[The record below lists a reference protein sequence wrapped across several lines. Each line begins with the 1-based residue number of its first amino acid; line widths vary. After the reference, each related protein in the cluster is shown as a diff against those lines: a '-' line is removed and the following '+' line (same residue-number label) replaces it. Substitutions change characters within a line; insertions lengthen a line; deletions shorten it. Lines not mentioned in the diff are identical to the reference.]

1 MEPITREASTFTRW
15 RPVGPPGLIF
25 LAGSIITTLVRRP
38 GHVDLFGASVDG
50 GVWISSFDDRAQG
63 NGWGAWICLFSLAP
77 PPPGGPGGPSGAV
90 IPNAILGNLSPSIG
104 IVALARSPEKVA
116 LFMVDG
122 DGLVWSGRCEP
133 DSPYSPTTW
142 QQISAPGLGA
152 RGTMISAVAP
162 DPDALLVFV
171 VGKDGAVWR
180 NVWTSSTDWGDWQP
194 LGDVGMV
201 DPCRRQQ
208 VAAVARD
215 GGRLDLF
222 VADRGGRI
230 ITTSAEANQPW
241 TLWAP
246 IGAEAI
252 FSPQSQVTAL
262 SPDPEHVV
270 VIAPTKDG
278 SVWIAVN
285 ERGAWGPWTRAG
297 AAGLLVV
304 PPRIAVTALLRGSQE
319 IELFVTGHDGAVYES
334 AGAATGGF
342 RDWTRLQG
350 LSDAI
355 PSQAIVAA
363 PSCRPNRVDLLVI
376 NSDGVIQG
384 ASRGG
389 GGSGPVV
396 APAPPRDPSPP
407 PATPST
413 PEPVKLARLKLLQRA
428 RIPADPRVQRHA
440 ILIGI
445 NQYVD
450 PKLAPLKFCV
460 NDVLALE
467 ATLQSSGFASVIT
480 LYDDAPEP
488 LRRPTRENIKVELMT
503 LCAALGPDD
512 LVVVHFSCHGTL
524 IGGKPYLV
532 PTNTRKMILEE
543 SAIAVEE
550 VMRILAS
557 GQARRVIVLLDACHS
572 GADVGRDISEP
583 DLAEQFARNV
593 YEMALGTKVLAG
605 ATADQEARERGDL
618 GRGVFTSFVIEA
630 LTRVDG
636 FAKADRQRRG
646 FVTFDDLRDYVCN
659 GVIQLAATHELDEQ
673 SPNESGASTGDMML
687 VDYRR
692 APAIA

>member
-25 LAGSIITTLVRRP
+25 LAGSILTTLVRRP

-50 GVWISSFDDRAQG
+50 SVWISSFDDCAQG
-63 NGWGAWICLFSLAP
+63 NGWGDWICLFSLAP
-77 PPPGGPGGPSGAV
+77 PPPGGPGGASGAV
-90 IPNAILGNLSPSIG
+90 IPNAVLGNLSPSIG
-104 IVALARSPEKVA
+104 IVALARSPRKVA
-116 LFMVDG
+116 LLMLDG
-122 DGLVWSGRCEP
+122 DGMVWNGRCEP
-133 DSPYSPTTW
+133 DSRDSPTTW
-142 QQISAPGLGA
+142 QQISAVGLGA
-152 RGTMISAVAP
+152 RGTMLTAVSP
-162 DPDALLVFV
+162 DPDSLLVFV
-171 VGKDGAVWR
+171 VGKDGAVWG
-180 NVWTSSTDWGDWQP
+180 NLWGSSSDWGEWEP
-194 LGDVGMV
+194 IGDSGIV

-208 VAAVARD
+208 VAAVLRA
-215 GGRLDLF
+215 GGRIDLF

-230 ITTSAEANQPW
+230 ITTSAGPEQPW
-241 TLWAP
+241 APWAP
-246 IGAEAI
+246 VGAEAI

-262 SPDPEHVV
+262 SPDPDHLLLF
-270 VIAPTKDG
+270 APAKDG
-278 SVWIAVN
+278 SVWTAVN
-285 ERGAWGPWTRAG
+285 ERGVWGPWNPIG
-297 AAGLLVV
+297 APALLVV
-304 PPRIAVTALLRGSQE
+304 PPRIAVTALARGSQE

-334 AGAATGGF
+334 AGSATGGF
-342 RDWTRLQG
+342 RAWTRLQG
-350 LSDAI
+350 LSEAI

-363 PSCRPNRVDLLVI
+363 PSCRPNRVDLLVV

-389 GGSGPVV
+389 GGSAPVV
-396 APAPPRDPSPP
+396 APPS
-407 PATPST
+407 PST
-413 PEPVKLARLKLLQRA
+413 PAMPAMPAMPEPPKLARLKLLQGARA
-428 RIPADPRVQRHA
+428 AADPRVQRHA

-467 ATLQSSGFASVIT
+467 TTLRSSGFASVIT

-532 PTNTRKMILEE
+532 PANTRKLILEE

-572 GADVGRDISEP
+572 GADIGRDISEP

-605 ATADQEARERGDL
+605 ATANQEARERGDL

-659 GVIQLAATHELDEQ
+659 GVIQFAATHQLDEQ

-692 APAIA
+692 APSIA

>member
-1 MEPITREASTFTRW
+1 MEPITRQASTFTRW
-15 RPVGPPGLIF
+15 RPVAPPGLIF
-25 LAGSIITTLVRRP
+25 LAGSILTTLVRRP

-50 GVWISSFDDRAQG
+50 SVWISSFDDCAQG
-63 NGWGAWICLFSLAP
+63 NGWGDWICLFSLAP
-77 PPPGGPGGPSGAV
+77 PPPGGPDGASGAV

-116 LFMVDG
+116 LLMLDG
-122 DGLVWSGRCEP
+122 DGMVWSGRCEP
-133 DSPYSPTTW
+133 DSPSSPTTW
-142 QQISAPGLGA
+142 QQISAAGRGA
-152 RGTMISAVAP
+152 RGTMVTAVSP
-162 DPDALLVFV
+162 GPDALRVFV
-171 VGKDGAVWR
+171 IGKDGAVWE
-180 NVWTSSTDWGDWQP
+180 NLWSSSSDWGDWAP
-194 LGDVGMV
+194 VGDGGIV

-208 VAAVARD
+208 VVAVERA
-215 GGRLDLF
+215 GGRVDLF
-222 VADRGGRI
+222 VVDRGGRV
-230 ITTSAEANQPW
+230 ITTTAGADQPW
-241 TLWAP
+241 TPWAP
-246 IGAEAI
+246 LGSEAI

-262 SPDPEHVV
+262 SPDPDHLVV
-270 VIAPTKDG
+270 FAPAKDG
-278 SVWIAVN
+278 SVWTAVN
-285 ERGAWGPWTRAG
+285 ERGAWGAWTRIG
-297 AAGLLVV
+297 AAGLLVA
-304 PPRIAVTALLRGSQE
+304 PPRIAVTAIARGSQE

-334 AGAATGGF
+334 AGRATGDF

-350 LSDAI
+350 LSEAI
-355 PSQAIVAA
+355 PAQAIVVA
-363 PSCRPNRVDLLVI
+363 PSCRPNRVDLLVV

-389 GGSGPVV
+389 GGSAPVV
-396 APAPPRDPSPP
+396 APAAAPPRDPSLPP
-407 PATPST
+407 DPPQPAR
-413 PEPVKLARLKLLQRA
+413 VARLKLLQRA
-428 RIPADPRVQRHA
+428 RAASDPGVKRHA

-467 ATLQSSGFASVIT
+467 NTLKKSGFASVIT

-512 LVVVHFSCHGTL
+512 LVLVHFSCHGTL

-532 PTNTRKMILEE
+532 PANTRKMILEE
-543 SAIAVEE
+543 SAIAVDE

-572 GADVGRDISEP
+572 GADIGRDISEP

-593 YEMALGTKVLAG
+593 YELALGTKVLAG
-605 ATADQEARERGDL
+605 ATANQEARERGDL
-618 GRGVFTSFVIEA
+618 SRGVFTSFVIEA
-630 LTRVDG
+630 LTQVDG

-659 GVIQLAATHELDEQ
+659 GVIQFAATHQLDEQ

-687 VDYRR
+687 IDYRR
-692 APAIA
+692 PPSST